1 MEKLNYFFSIIGKPE
16 TYLSIVYLILAFP
29 LGIFYFIF
37 LLTGLCLG
45 LGLIIIW
52 IGIPIL
58 LLVLFAWWGLGMFER
73 LLAIGLLR
81 VKIPPMIKKET
92 GKKNVWERFK
102 NHLGNPVTWKSLA
115 FLFIK
120 FPIGIISFVV
130 TITLLSVSIAFISAP
145 FTYKYIEIDTWFFT
159 IYSLALAIIISF
171 LGIIIG
177 FLSLHVFYFM
187 GRILGKFAEVML
199 SSEKNEEK

>member
-1 MEKLNYFFSIIGKPE
+1 MEKLNIFFGVVGKPE
-16 TYLSIVYLILAFP
+16 TYLSIFYHILAFP
-29 LGIFYFIF
+29 LGIFYFVF
-37 LLTGLCLG
+37 LLAGLCLG

-58 LLVLFAWWGLGMFER
+58 LLVLFIGCALGRFER
-73 LLAIGLLR
+73 QLAILLLR
-81 VKIPPMIKKET
+81 VKIPPMTKKEPD
-92 GKKNVWERFK
+92 KKNFWERFK
-102 NHLGNPVTWKSLA
+102 NHLSNPVTWKSLA

-120 FPIGIISFVV
+120 FPVGIISFVV

-145 FTYKYIEIDTWFFT
+145 VTYNYIEINTWLFT
-159 IYSLALAIIISF
+159 IDSLALAIIISF

-187 GRILGKFAEVML
+187 GEILGKFAVVML
-199 SSEKNEEK
+199 GYNGYEKE

>member
-1 MEKLNYFFSIIGKPE
+1 MEKLNYFFSVIGKPE
-16 TYLSIVYLILAFP
+16 TYLSIIYHILALP
-29 LGIFYFIF
+29 LGIFYVVF

-58 LLVLFAWWGLGMFER
+58 LLVFFAWWALGMFER
-73 LLAIGLLR
+73 QLAMFLLR
-81 VKIPPMIKKET
+81 VKIPPMTKKEPD
-92 GKKNVWERFK
+92 KKNVWERFK
-102 NHLGNPVTWKSLA
+102 NHLSNPVTWKSLA

-120 FPIGIISFVV
+120 FPVGIISFVI
-130 TITLLSVSIAFISAP
+130 TITLLSISVAFISAP
-145 FTYKYIEIDTWFFT
+145 VTYKYIEINAWFFT
-159 IYSLALAIIISF
+159 IDSLALAIIISF

-187 GRILGKFAEVML
+187 GEILGKFAEVML